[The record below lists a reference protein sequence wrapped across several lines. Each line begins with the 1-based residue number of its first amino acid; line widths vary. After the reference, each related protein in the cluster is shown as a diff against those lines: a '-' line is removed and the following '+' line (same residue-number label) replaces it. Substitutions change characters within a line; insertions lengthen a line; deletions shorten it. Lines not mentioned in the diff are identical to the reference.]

1 MFLLPRLLP
10 GTPPGLISQQTYGL
24 LSIYKPKVIKDGVNF
39 SYLNKWETYFWSEDR
54 RPFGWVSLKSKNT
67 QKAAYMYLCNN
78 FFSKVPSII
87 LYLSYHS
94 LFSVVH
100 TWPCFLPLKKK
111 KKSKKNPNN
120 PGCGAIGWFV
130 FLPQLWLRTL
140 ITYIF
145 RTFPSVTFFLLYFI

>member
-1 MFLLPRLLP
+1 M
-10 GTPPGLISQQTYGL
+10 
-24 LSIYKPKVIKDGVNF
+24 IKDGVNF

-111 KKSKKNPNN
+111 KIQKKPQQPRMWRNWLVCILATVMAQDIDNIYLSYFPL
-120 PGCGAIGWFV
+120 CHFFFTV
-130 FLPQLWLRTL
+130 FHLMCML
-140 ITYIF
+140 ITKILSAIIKISMTVK
-145 RTFPSVTFFLLYFI
+145 RHRVL